1 MAGLVVATSLP
12 TIFWREVLARPSPSW
27 ITVLGAGAAV
37 LLLLATLVVNELR
50 SLRLFGAVL
59 LAQALGFA
67 VIDLVGSSAA
77 YRAWALAQPAALS
90 FAAANSAKLVPVT
103 LAAVVLAA
111 SGSTR
116 EQLFMRLGDMRALAE
131 LPLPITRRKT
141 TWPRLGMAVIVL
153 VAVYLVFHIG
163 VTRHPEANV
172 FGRLLTLA
180 PVVLAGAAVN
190 AFSEEFLF
198 RNSLLSPLTATLGRP
213 HAVWLT
219 SIRFGIGHFYGNP
232 SGPVGVAAATIFGFV
247 LARSMLETRG
257 SGWAWLIH
265 FVQDVVIFGLIALT
279 PPALWLP

>member
-141 TWPRLGMAVIVL
+141 TWPRLALHVRAVADGSLKDGLATPSL
-153 VAVYLVFHIG
+153 VVAKLQSLQRQNPIQQ
-163 VTRHPEANV
+163 TLQEL
-172 FGRLLTLA
+172 GRIDKTNHMLSYVDDETKRRRAL
-180 PVVLAGAAVN
+180 VVLN
-190 AFSEEFLF
+190 
-198 RNSLLSPLTATLGRP
+198 
-213 HAVWLT
+213 W
-219 SIRFGIGHFYGNP
+219 
-232 SGPVGVAAATIFGFV
+232 
-247 LARSMLETRG
+247 
-257 SGWAWLIH
+257 
-265 FVQDVVIFGLIALT
+265 
-279 PPALWLP
+279 